1 MGLRLQPGV
10 ASPARIRKMENRGN
24 NASMPNRTTSYES
37 PALVD
42 LGTLED
48 LTLGNFQPIGSDVP
62 NIGGPASA

>member
-1 MGLRLQPGV
+1 
-10 ASPARIRKMENRGN
+10 MENRGN